1 MLMHGSLF
9 NNYFEDLSLKA
20 LIITKANDTFL
31 DSFFFN
37 LGTIRQ
43 LKLIEK
49 QNTFILIVVI
59 F

>member
-1 MLMHGSLF
+1 MHGSLF

-31 DSFFFN
+31 NSFFFN

-49 QNTFILIVVI
+49 QNTFILIVVT